1 MTDPGALQTSADIGE
16 LRRRIAELEEVVGS
30 QEERLDGL
38 LRIAANLTSSREPK
52 KAMKVIVDDISKLM
66 RASRT
71 TIYELCRE
79 ERLLKGLAVQGSG
92 SLQVG
97 IPLGRGVAGQ
107 VALRNRPINLK
118 DAYQHPHFDPKFDK
132 LTGFRTKSML
142 CVPMRNSKREVIGVV
157 QVLNKAQ
164 GYFTLEDETLLASL
178 ATQAAITLEALHLQL
193 RLNIGNAELRDLS
206 TRLRQKLHELELLYD
221 NERAMAEAEEP
232 VDLAAWVLSVA
243 ARVTGCE
250 FAALF
255 LPEES
260 GFGPAWVRGG
270 DANAPLETIARV
282 EVGDGV
288 LGRTASRGQILNL
301 AGEEFARLD
310 VPRSVGGE
318 SSRLVLDALAVPLVD
333 GTSTI
338 GSLGLFNRRGL
349 EHRDQSADE
358 QLAVLIAGQM
368 ARAVE
373 RIAARRNA
381 QQHDRL
387 MTIGQML
394 SSVLHDLKGPMT
406 VISGYSQLMAVTNN
420 DEERAAMADA
430 IRRQVHQF
438 NDMTREVMAFVRG
451 ERLVFARKVYLS
463 RFVKSVQEVLAPEFE
478 AGSVSFE
485 VINEAKLPG
494 WFDETKMMRVITN
507 IARNARQAL
516 GGDGEVRWILSDS
529 TNSGTL
535 FQIKDNGPGIPESI
549 RDTIFDA
556 FTTSGKPEGTGLGL
570 AIVRRVVEDH
580 GGSVSFT
587 TATGKG
593 TCFTIHLPGPPAD
606 AKTTPPEAPGV
617 LINV

>member
-1 MTDPGALQTSADIGE
+1 
-16 LRRRIAELEEVVGS
+16 
-30 QEERLDGL
+30 
-38 LRIAANLTSSREPK
+38 
-52 KAMKVIVDDISKLM
+52 
-66 RASRT
+66 
-71 TIYELCRE
+71 
-79 ERLLKGLAVQGSG
+79 
-92 SLQVG
+92 
-97 IPLGRGVAGQ
+97 
-107 VALRNRPINLK
+107 
-118 DAYQHPHFDPKFDK
+118 
-132 LTGFRTKSML
+132 ML

-288 LGRTASRGQILNL
+288 LGRAASRGQILNL

-333 GTSTI
+333 GTNTI

-394 SSVLHDLKGPMT
+394 SSVLHD
-406 VISGYSQLMAVTNN
+406 Y
-420 DEERAAMADA
+420 
-430 IRRQVHQF
+430 
-438 NDMTREVMAFVRG
+438 
-451 ERLVFARKVYLS
+451 
-463 RFVKSVQEVLAPEFE
+463 
-478 AGSVSFE
+478 
-485 VINEAKLPG
+485 
-494 WFDETKMMRVITN
+494 
-507 IARNARQAL
+507 
-516 GGDGEVRWILSDS
+516 
-529 TNSGTL
+529 
-535 FQIKDNGPGIPESI
+535 
-549 RDTIFDA
+549 
-556 FTTSGKPEGTGLGL
+556 
-570 AIVRRVVEDH
+570 
-580 GGSVSFT
+580 
-587 TATGKG
+587 
-593 TCFTIHLPGPPAD
+593 
-606 AKTTPPEAPGV
+606 
-617 LINV
+617 